1 MYKYMV
7 FFYYICIMIKTG
19 IYKIINIVNY
29 KVYIGSAVD
38 IKKRWRDHKWYL
50 KENKHHNSHLQS
62 SYNKYGLK
70 NFKFIVELE
79 CNIHNL
85 LVEERKIIKKYNAF
99 NNQFGY
105 NVNDPEHIFL
115 GRKHTEKTKKKL
127 SEQKIGVK
135 NPMYGKTGSKHHNFQ
150 KKFSEESRRKMSLS
164 HKGIPN
170 GRNGS
175 KSPVSKLTE
184 EDVINIRNTYTK
196 KIMNQEELRIK
207 YDVTQS
213 LISGIINRKRWTHI

>member
-1 MYKYMV
+1 
-7 FFYYICIMIKTG
+7 MITG
-19 IYKIINIVNY
+19 IYKIRNIVNN
-29 KVYIGSAVD
+29 KIYIGSAVD

-70 NFKFIVELE
+70 NFEFIVESE
-79 CNIHNL
+79 CEIINL
-85 LVEERKIIKKYNAF
+85 LTEERKLILKYNAN

-105 NVNDPEHIFL
+105 NVNDPENIFL
-115 GRKHTEKTKKKL
+115 GRNHSDETKKKL
-127 SEQKIGVK
+127 SLQKMGKK
-135 NPMYGKTGSKHHNFQ
+135 NPMYGKTGKQHP
-150 KKFSEESRRKMSLS
+150 KFGMKLSVEARKRISDG

-184 EDVINIRNTYTK
+184 ENVIDIRNTYSEK
-196 KIMNQEELRIK
+196 LMNQRELSEK
-207 YDVTQS
+207 YGVLPSTIN
-213 LISGIINRKRWTHI
+213 LIINRKRWTHI